1 MTPDYK
7 QIQSSACYIQ
17 DFDLQICFGWFRTD
31 LDLDCDNSSKSDYG
45 QFVGCL
51 FMFITH
57 LISTLPGKIPAV
69 LLDKLPYN
77 CGFIHLTWSEHE
89 AGG

>member
-1 MTPDYK
+1 MPVISKTLIFRFVSDGLGLTWTWIVTTAVSLDY
-7 QIQSSACYIQ
+7 
-17 DFDLQICFGWFRTD
+17 GWF
-31 LDLDCDNSSKSDYG
+31 
-45 QFVGCL
+45 VGGL